1 MAYWRNELDT
11 ALRQVTEGIALCR
24 RFIYVPP
31 LATGLVTLAWIR
43 QATVIRPGRSKR
55 SARPGGASPGPPGPL
70 NPVAA
75 QRARL
80 LLAQGDLAVAAR
92 WTGER

>member
-1 MAYWRNELDT
+1 VAYWRNELDT

-43 QATVIRPGRSKR
+43 QATGDPARALEAIGEAGRGLTGPAWPAQPR
-55 SARPGGASPGPPGPL
+55 RGA
-70 NPVAA
+70 A
-75 QRARL
+75 
-80 LLAQGDLAVAAR
+80 
-92 WTGER
+92 GER